1 MRHSSPD
8 KYLDSLLAAN
18 SARLGPAFADPAA
31 FRVEIFYTRIDR
43 DARNRPHLTEH
54 HWPQAPSSY
63 FYPAS
68 TVKLPAAL
76 LTLETLHRL
85 GIPRDADMLTDSLPG
100 ISGATLTDT
109 SSPTGKPSAEHY
121 IKKIFLVS
129 DNDAFNRLYEFLG
142 QEALN
147 AGLHE
152 KGYPDSRIIHR
163 LSMPL
168 TPEANRQTNGAR
180 FLQNGKLLY
189 AEPPRNYEGPV
200 PGPPPSGPEQAGN
213 AHYAGDSLVATPFDF
228 SQKNRLRLG
237 DLHHILQSI
246 IFPETVTSRERFRLT
261 EDDYRFL
268 YRYMSRLPTES
279 EGNDPKFDTREFHR
293 NYTKYLMGGADSS
306 IRLPP
311 GLRIFNKS
319 GWAYGFLTDVAYF
332 ADFAN
337 NVEFLLSARVYANT
351 DGIIGDDTY
360 DYETIGK
367 PFLRELGAIIYETE
381 LNRERKYKPDLQRYQ
396 EGKTRLHIP

>member
-1 MRHSSPD
+1 MKPSGPD
-8 KYLDSLLAAN
+8 NYLDSLLAAHA
-18 SARLGPAFADPAA
+18 ARLGPAFADPAT
-31 FRVEIFYTRIDR
+31 FRAEIFYTRIDR
-43 DARNRPHLTEH
+43 DARNRPHLETF
-54 HWPQAPSSY
+54 HWPRNAPSY

-68 TVKLPAAL
+68 TVKLPAVL

-85 GIPRDADMLTDSLPG
+85 GIPRQAVMVTDSLPG
-100 ISGATLTDT
+100 ISAGADTD
-109 SSPTGKPSAEHY
+109 SSAPSGKPSAEHY
-121 IKKIFLVS
+121 IKKILMVS

-142 QEALN
+142 QEAFN
-147 AGLHE
+147 EGLRS
-152 KGYPDSRIIHR
+152 KGYPGSRIIHR

-168 TPEANRQTNGAR
+168 SPEANRHTNGAR
-180 FLQNGKLLY
+180 FFADHQPTAVY
-189 AEPPRNYEGPV
+189 TQPPRYYSGPV
-200 PGPPPSGPEQAGN
+200 PGAPAIAPEQAGS
-213 AHYAGDSLVATPFDF
+213 AHFEGDSLVLTPFDF
-228 SQKNRLRLG
+228 SLKNRLLLG
-237 DLHHILQSI
+237 DLHQMLQSI
-246 IFPETVTSRERFRLT
+246 IFPETVTSRQRFRLT

-279 EGNDPKFDTREFHR
+279 EGTDPEYDITEFHR

-306 IRLPP
+306 VQLPR
-311 GLRIFNKS
+311 GLRIYNKS

-337 NVEFLLSARVYANT
+337 KIEFFLSARIYTNT

-367 PFLRELGAIIYETE
+367 PFLRELGTIIYESE

-396 EGKTRLHIP
+396 D

>member
-1 MRHSSPD
+1 MKPSKPVN
-8 KYLDSLLAAN
+8 YLDSLLAAHA
-18 SARLGPAFADPAA
+18 ARLGPAFADPRA

-43 DARNRPHLTEH
+43 DARNRPHLQEF

-76 LTLETLHRL
+76 LALETLNQL
-85 GIPRDADMLTDSLPG
+85 GLPNTADMLTDSLPG
-100 ISGATLTDT
+100 ISSAAETDT
-109 SSPTGKPSAEHY
+109 SAPSGKPSAAHY
-121 IKKIFLVS
+121 IKKICMVS

-142 QEALN
+142 QEAFN
-147 AGLHE
+147 ENLHD
-152 KGYPDSRIIHR
+152 KGYASARIVHR

-168 TPEANRQTNGAR
+168 TPEANRQTNGVR
-180 FLQNGKLLY
+180 FFVPGNSQPALVQ
-189 AEPPRNYEGPV
+189 PPKYYRGPV
-200 PGPPPSGPEQAGN
+200 PGTPSEAPEQAGK
-213 AHYAGDSLVATPFDF
+213 AHYAGDSLVQQPFDF
-228 SQKNRLRLG
+228 SLKNRIALG

-246 IFPETVTSRERFRLT
+246 IFPETVTSRQRFRLT
-261 EDDYRFL
+261 EEDYRFL

-279 EGNDPKFDTREFHR
+279 GAGDPKYDTAEFHR
-293 NYTKYLMGGADSS
+293 NYTKYLMGGADAGVQ
-306 IRLPP
+306 LPA
-311 GLRIFNKS
+311 GLRIYNKS

-337 NVEFLLSARVYANT
+337 KIEFLLSARIYTNT

-381 LNRERKYKPDLQRYQ
+381 LTRERKYKPDLQRYSD
-396 EGKTRLHIP
+396 